1 MASEVKYVAVPCD
14 AELFAALEASC
25 RKSGRKLGPEVAF
38 RLRRSFKIGPFVQK
52 KEVA

>member
-1 MASEVKYVAVPCD
+1 MASNVRYVAVPCD
-14 AELFAALEASC
+14 DELYAALEASC

-38 RLRRSFKIGPFVQK
+38 RLRRSLKIGPFVPK